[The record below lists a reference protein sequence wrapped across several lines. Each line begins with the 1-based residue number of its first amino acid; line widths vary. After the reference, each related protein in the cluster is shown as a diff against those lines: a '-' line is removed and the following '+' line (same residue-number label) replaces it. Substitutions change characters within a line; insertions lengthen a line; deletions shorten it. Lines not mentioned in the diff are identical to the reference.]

1 MPRGALLLDVGCG
14 VGESVVCLNGLGMRA
29 LGVDRDASVLPS
41 AESPNGGCFL
51 AADAEN
57 LPFGENFFDGVMFEC
72 SLSKIENPSRAL
84 RESRRTLKPFGR
96 LMISDFYARAEEVSH
111 TGVLGRIERIE
122 TTLARV
128 RGEGFISAAIEDC
141 TDCLR
146 QLWGQLI
153 LDMGRESVLEQLGA
167 GRQSAV
173 KYGYFLLTAQKGK
186 SL

>member
-1 MPRGALLLDVGCG
+1 
-14 VGESVVCLNGLGMRA
+14 MRA

-167 GRQSAV
+167 GRRSAV
-173 KYGYFLLTAQKGK
+173 QYGYFLLTAQKGK